1 MEKKDEELIANL
13 VGTNPELK
21 QLMDEHQELAEKI
34 DDLSKRPYL
43 STEESME
50 RKRLQKKKLAGRD
63 KIESILAEHRKS

>member
-1 MEKKDEELIANL
+1 MEKKDEELITNL
-13 VGTNPELK
+13 VGSNPELK
-21 QLMDEHQELAEKI
+21 QLMDEHQGLGEKI

-50 RKRLQKKKLAGRD
+50 RKRLQKQKLAGRD